1 MHNVSTGRLHLRLW
15 PGVML
20 LISSILLV
28 PSSFSQIPQLISYQG
43 RVVVNGANFS
53 GGGQF
58 RFALVN
64 AAGNT
69 TYWSNDGSSAG
80 GSQPASAVPIT
91 VASGLYSVL
100 LGDSALTNMTA
111 IPPSVFNNSDVR
123 LRVWFDDG
131 THGTQQLTPDQ
142 RIAAVGYAV
151 IAGNVPDGA
160 ITGAK
165 IAAGTITGSN
175 IAAGTITGANIAGGA
190 IGNTQLAAGSAAA
203 NLAAGSQSAV
213 GSGGIIFSAA
223 IDPALV
229 SAGYVNIGTMTTT
242 DGWQQR
248 VTTAPPANG
257 RFQVTGVWSGTE
269 MIVWGGWQLGSPY
282 FNDGSRYN
290 PVSNSWTALPAA
302 GAPSA
307 RRGHTAVWT
316 GSEMIVWGGSN
327 DTPALG
333 DGARYNP
340 VTNAWSVVNP
350 SNAPSARGFHT
361 AVWTGSE
368 MIIWGGAGTGA
379 NLNDGARFN
388 PSANG
393 NAGLWTSLASATG
406 PVPSVRASHTA
417 VWTGTDMI
425 IWGGAD
431 AAQLGDGARYTPSLN
446 VWTTLQSAGAP
457 SPRYSHTAVW
467 TGNLMIVWGGTVNA
481 GTPFGDGA
489 RYNPANDSWSPV
501 SSGAN
506 VPSPRALQFAVWTGT
521 GMIIWGG
528 FNTFTGIPQNTG
540 GRYDPIA
547 DTWNTMSA
555 VNAPTA
561 RYSGAVVWSGTEMI
575 LWSGITSVTVYP
587 SDGRRYN
594 PVTDI
599 WTQLAS
605 PSPVARTSH
614 SAIWTGS
621 EMIIWGGAAQTTN
634 FNDGALFNPPLNTWR
649 QTASTG
655 APTIRRDHSTV
666 WTGTE
671 MIIFGGFG
679 GGSTYYNDIGRY
691 NPATNAWNPAVP
703 TGTPPATRQLHTA
716 VWTGTEMLAW
726 GGNAGGATLRGD
738 GGRFNPTTNAWTSIG
753 GVQPAARYSHSA
765 VWTGTE
771 MIIWGG
777 NTGGTATPTG
787 SRYAPSTDSWTATTA
802 TGAPP
807 SARFFHSAV
816 WTGTV
821 MIIWGGSNSTYTFG
835 MLGDGAAY
843 TPGATPA
850 WTALPSVNAPIAR
863 AGHATVWTGTEM
875 IVWAGFANPS
885 NVALA
890 NDGGRFN
897 PTNNTWLP
905 LNISAPPPAR
915 YVPSAVW
922 TGSEMIIF
930 GGSGQTFAMGDTW
943 SYSPPKTLIMYQ
955 RP

>member
-1 MHNVSTGRLHLRLW
+1 MTHFPKFGRPPGGHLAGALA
-15 PGVML
+15 VACSL
-20 LISSILLV
+20 LLV
-28 PSSFSQIPQLISYQG
+28 PCSFSQIPQLINYQG
-43 RVVVNGANFS
+43 RVAVNGANFS
-53 GGGQF
+53 GSGQF

-69 TYWSNDGSSAG
+69 TYWSNDGTSAG
-80 GSQPASAVPIT
+80 GSQPTGAVPIT

-100 LGDSALTNMTA
+100 LGDTALANMTA

-131 THGTQQLTPDQ
+131 TNGPQALAPDQ

-175 IAAGTITGANIAGGA
+175 IASGTITGANIAGGA
-190 IGNTQLAAGSAAA
+190 IGSNQLAAGSAAA

-248 VTTAPPANG
+248 VTTAPPTNG
-257 RFQVTGVWSGTE
+257 RFQVTGVWTGSE
-269 MIVWGGWQLGSPY
+269 MIVWGGWQLGGPY

-290 PVSNSWTALPAA
+290 PVSNSWTPLPAA

-316 GSEMIVWGGSN
+316 GTEMIIWGGSN
-327 DTPALG
+327 AAPALG

-340 VTNAWSVVNP
+340 VTNAWSAVNP
-350 SNAPSARGFHT
+350 TNAPVARAFHT
-361 AVWTGSE
+361 AIWTGNE
-368 MIIWGGAGTGA
+368 MIIWGGASAGPS
-379 NLNDGARFN
+379 LNDGARFN

-393 NAGLWTSLASATG
+393 NTGLWTSLASATG
-406 PVPSVRASHTA
+406 TPPSIRYAHTA
-417 VWTGTDMI
+417 VWTGSDMI

-431 AAQLGDGARYTPSLN
+431 AAELGTGARYTLSTN
-446 VWTTLQSAGAP
+446 QWTTLAPSGAP
-457 SPRYSHTAVW
+457 SARYSHTAVW
-467 TGNLMIVWGGTVNA
+467 TGTQMIVWGGTTNGSA
-481 GTPFGDGA
+481 DFNDGA
-489 RYNPANDSWSPV
+489 RYSPASDTWSPT
-501 SSGAN
+501 STGTN
-506 VPSPRALQFAVWTGT
+506 CPTGRHLQFAVWTGNS
-521 GMIIWGG
+521 MIIWGG
-528 FNTFTGIPQNTG
+528 LFAPVGPPATALNTG
-540 GRYDPIA
+540 GRYDPA
-547 DTWNTMSA
+547 TDAWSNMSA

-575 LWSGITSVTVYP
+575 LWSGVTPPPPSFVYP
-587 SDGRRYN
+587 IDGRRYN

-605 PSPVARTSH
+605 PPPPARTSH

-634 FNDGALFNPPLNTWR
+634 FNDGALFNPPLNSWR

-655 APTIRRDHSTV
+655 APTIRRDHSAV

-671 MIIFGGFG
+671 MIVFGGFG
-679 GGSTYYNDIGRY
+679 GGSTYYNDLGRY
-691 NPATNAWNPAVP
+691 NPATNAWNAAVP
-703 TGTPPATRQLHTA
+703 AGTPPTTRQLHTA

-726 GGNAGGATLRGD
+726 GGNAGGALLRGD
-738 GGRFNPTTNAWTSIG
+738 GGRYNPTTNAWTVMG
-753 GVQPAARYSHSA
+753 LTGAPPTARYSHTA

-777 NTGGTATPTG
+777 NTGGSVTATG
-787 SRYAPSTDSWTATTA
+787 SRYSPSTDLWTATTV
-802 TGAPP
+802 TGTPP
-807 SARFFHSAV
+807 SPRSFHSAV
-816 WTGTV
+816 WTGTAMLV
-821 MIIWGGSNSTYTFG
+821 WGGSNSTIYTSG
-835 MLGDGAAY
+835 LLGDGAAY
-843 TPGATPA
+843 TPGASTA
-850 WTALPSVNAPIAR
+850 WVAIPSTNAPTAR
-863 AGHATVWTGTEM
+863 AGHSTIWTGTEM
-875 IVWAGFANPS
+875 IVWAGFANPIS
-885 NVALA
+885 IALA

-897 PTNNTWLP
+897 PTNNTWLAM
-905 LNISAPPPAR
+905 NIS
-915 YVPSAVW
+915 SAAA
-922 TGSEMIIF
+922 GALCPKRRLD
-930 GGSGQTFAMGDTW
+930 GQ
-943 SYSPPKTLIMYQ
+943 
-955 RP
+955 